1 MIFST
6 RLRPQLCF
14 PVSPFSGMRP
24 PMASTLETL
33 PPLPTTIGTIVH
45 HPKNQNHNPSI
56 LLLEKCNS
64 IKELRQIHA
73 QFIRN
78 KEHYQPNT
86 FAWNTIIR
94 CYSRWNDPRAAAGVY
109 VDMLNNGLRPDNYTF
124 PFVLKAF
131 NRELALDC
139 GKEFHGQIIKYG
151 KDSLSFVQN
160 ALIHMYSG
168 CGSVDDARLLFD
180 KSPERDAIAWN
191 AMIAGYIKSKKYEE
205 ALSLFSLM
213 RAENVKP
220 TPVTFVSVVSA
231 CTKLRD
237 FAWGRRIHLC
247 IEESGIE
254 LNLILENAL
263 LDMYATCGRMDEAAN
278 IFEKMPVKDII
289 SWTTMVTGFT
299 DMGKVDKAR
308 ELFDQMPDRDF
319 VSWTAMIDGY
329 IRANRFKEALAVFR
343 EMQMAKVQPDEFTMV
358 SILTACAH
366 LGALDVGEW
375 IRVYIEKSNIKTDV
389 FVGNAFIDMYSKCGS
404 IESAID
410 IFDRM
415 PQRDKF
421 TWTAMITGLAINGYA
436 EEALN
441 LFSKMVSSTMPDEIT
456 YIGVLS
462 ACTHAGLVDKG
473 KEYFSS
479 MVKDYG
485 ILPTV
490 SHYGCMVDLLGRA
503 GKLDEALELIDN
515 MPMKPNSIVWGAFL
529 GACRVHK
536 NIELAEKAAKHLL
549 ELEPENGAAY
559 VLLSNIYAVCN
570 RWDDVRKVR
579 SLMTDKKMKKTPGC
593 SLIEMNGVVH
603 EFVAGDGSHPQSK
616 AIYSKLDEMASE
628 LKLAGYVPNT
638 SEVLLDLGEEEKEDA
653 LHRHSEKLALAFGL
667 INSGPEATIRIVKN
681 LRMCPDCHSAIK
693 IISKLYGRKV
703 VIRDRTRFHHFDDGF
718 CSCKD
723 FW

>member
-1 MIFST
+1 MLCPT

-14 PVSPFSGMRP
+14 AVSPFSEMRP
-24 PMASTLETL
+24 CMASTLETL
-33 PPLPTTIGTIVH
+33 PSLPTTTTVH
-45 HPKNQNHNPSI
+45 HPKNRSQNPSI

-78 KEHYQPNT
+78 KEHYQPNIFT
-86 FAWNTIIR
+86 WNTIIR
-94 CYSRWNDPRAAAGVY
+94 CYSRWNDPRAAAAVY

-139 GKEFHGQIIKYG
+139 GKGFHGQIIKYG

-160 ALIHMYSG
+160 ALIHMYCG
-168 CGSVDDARLLFD
+168 CGRLDDARLLFD

-191 AMIAGYIKSKKYEE
+191 AMIAGYIKSKMYEE
-205 ALSLFSLM
+205 ALSLFGLM
-213 RAENVKP
+213 RAENVMP

-231 CTKLRD
+231 CTKSRD
-237 FAWGRRIHLC
+237 LTWGRRIHQC
-247 IEESGIE
+247 IEESDIE

-263 LDMYATCGRMDEAAN
+263 LDMYAACGRMDEAAE
-278 IFEKMPVKDII
+278 IFEQMSAKDII

-329 IRANRFKEALAVFR
+329 IRANRFKEALVVFR
-343 EMQMAKVQPDEFTMV
+343 EMQMENVQPDEFTMV

-375 IRVYIEKSNIKTDV
+375 IRVYIEKNNIKTDA
-389 FVGNAFIDMYSKCGS
+389 FVGNAFIDMYSKCGCT
-404 IESAID
+404 ESAKA
-410 IFDRM
+410 IFDEM
-415 PQRDKF
+415 PQKDKF
-421 TWTAMITGLAINGYA
+421 TWTAMITGFAINGYA
-436 EEALN
+436 EEALD
-441 LFSKMVSSTMPDEIT
+441 LFSKMVSSVKPDEVT

-479 MVKDYG
+479 MVKDHG

-503 GKLDEALELIDN
+503 GKLEEALELIEN

-549 ELEPENGAAY
+549 DLEPENGAAY

-570 RWDDVRKVR
+570 RWDDVRRMR
-579 SLMTDKKMKKTPGC
+579 SLIADKKIKKTPGC
-593 SLIEMNGVVH
+593 SLIELNGIVH

-616 AIYSKLDEMASE
+616 AIYSKLDEMAGE

-667 INSGPEATIRIVKN
+667 ISSDPETTIRIVKN

-693 IISKLYGRKV
+693 IISKLYSRKV
-703 VIRDRTRFHHFDDGF
+703 VIRDRTRFHHFRDGV